1 MAMLDIEYRFSDRPL
16 DAVKIRRKTTKDME
30 FYIRG
35 LVFEMQSADISVKFT
50 TGVPAE
56 GERNM
61 VYINGKTV
69 PEILEGLD
77 IKIPEPD
84 EETCGCSSPKIVTIG
99 GSAAPRAMIER
110 LDIKLPEPD
119 EETCGCSAPKIVTI
133 GGPNLEWNTE
143 FIEDIPDI
151 LMKNAISKTYA
162 DMEKNRIM

>member
-16 DAVKIRRKTTKDME
+16 EDKDIRRKTTKDME

-50 TGVPAE
+50 TGVPLE

-61 VYINGKTV
+61 VYINGRSV

-99 GSAAPRAMIER
+99 G
-110 LDIKLPEPD
+110 
-119 EETCGCSAPKIVTI
+119 
-133 GGPNLEWNTE
+133 PNLKWNTE
-143 FIEDIPDI
+143 YIEDIPDI
-151 LMKNAISKTYA
+151 LMKNAISKVYA
-162 DMEKNRIM
+162 DMERNRIM

>member
-35 LVFEMQSADISVKFT
+35 LVFEMQSADISVKFR

-61 VYINGKTV
+61 VYINGKSV
-69 PEILEGLD
+69 PQILEGLD

-84 EETCGCSSPKIVTIG
+84 EETCGCSS
-99 GSAAPRAMIER
+99 
-110 LDIKLPEPD
+110 
-119 EETCGCSAPKIVTI
+119 PKIVTI

-151 LMKNAISKTYA
+151 LMKNAISKMYA

>member
-61 VYINGKTV
+61 VYINGKSV
-69 PEILEGLD
+69 PQILDGLD

-84 EETCGCSSPKIVTIG
+84 EETCGCSS
-99 GSAAPRAMIER
+99 
-110 LDIKLPEPD
+110 
-119 EETCGCSAPKIVTI
+119 PKIVTI

-151 LMKNAISKTYA
+151 LMKNAISKMYA

>member
-16 DAVKIRRKTTKDME
+16 DAEKIRRKTTKDME

-61 VYINGKTV
+61 VYINGKSV
-69 PEILEGLD
+69 PSILEGLD

-84 EETCGCSSPKIVTIG
+84 EETCGCS
-99 GSAAPRAMIER
+99 A
-110 LDIKLPEPD
+110 L
-119 EETCGCSAPKIVTI
+119 KIVTI
-133 GGPNLEWNTE
+133 GGPNLERNTE
-143 FIEDIPDI
+143 FIEDIPAI

>member
-1 MAMLDIEYRFSDRPL
+1 MAMLDIEYRFSAEPPEG
-16 DAVKIRRKTTKDME
+16 AKIRRKTTKDME

-35 LVFEMQSADISVKFT
+35 LVFEMQSADISVKFS

-56 GERNM
+56 GQRNM

-99 GSAAPRAMIER
+99 G
-110 LDIKLPEPD
+110 
-119 EETCGCSAPKIVTI
+119 
-133 GGPNLEWNTE
+133 PNLEWNTD

-162 DMEKNRIM
+162 DMERNRIM